1 MPKIFNTEAFSPEE
15 QVSRKDFIDKHTPF
29 IYSHVH
35 PKKGTPLEVRI
46 RVGKEHSHIDDFN
59 HFISSIT
66 LYDGENKHA
75 RAELSPCIV
84 SAEERRGNAEV
95 SFTIVPSKKSYTLY
109 AQCYCTKHGTW
120 ESETVKIEVEE

>member
-1 MPKIFNTEAFSPEE
+1 MPKIFNVQAFSPEE

-29 IYSHVH
+29 IYCHTH

-46 RVGKEHSHIDDFN
+46 RVGKEYSHIDDFN

-66 LYDGENKHA
+66 LYDGENKLA
-75 RAELSPCIV
+75 RAELSACIV

-95 SFTIVPSKKSYTLY
+95 AFTIVPSKKTYALY

-120 ESETVKIEVEE
+120 ESETLKIEVEE